1 MRIKGK
7 TAVWYWAVL
16 IIGNLFILSA
26 FADGKIGIILPVLI
40 FIIYNLIF
48 LPIGVRNYV
57 EITEDR
63 FTIAFGFSTDY
74 INMGEIEEVY
84 RTYNPI
90 ASSAASLD
98 RLVIKNSRKEIICS
112 VRDKNKLIEELKKR
126 NSKIKFKL

>member
-7 TAVWYWAVL
+7 TAVWYWAVV
-16 IIGNLFILSA
+16 IIGNLFILRA
-26 FADGKIGIILPVLI
+26 FADGKIGIILPAII

-48 LPIGVRNYV
+48 LPIGIRNYV

-63 FTIAFGFSTDY
+63 FTIVFGFSTDCMN
-74 INMGEIEEVY
+74 IGEIEEVY
-84 RTYNPI
+84 RTYNPV

-98 RLVIKNSRKEIICS
+98 RLVIKNTRKEMICS
-112 VRDKNKLIEELKKR
+112 VRDKDKLIEELKYR